1 MKRINKLKIII
12 TSLLIAGSAV
22 FSQTYSYDD
31 LYSLMLVKNPEF
43 MSLNEE
49 YQRSLL
55 DEKDAWAGL
64 GPTVDLQVSG
74 TYMANPQIGPIYLNV
89 DDVLNS
95 IQWPTGIK
103 PAGNGQ
109 YVKLYEGMENTLYNF
124 QLSITQPIFTWG
136 KIKNAIVLY
145 KQIAEIK
152 RTQIESKKQQL
163 ETELKTRMATLYC
176 LNNINNII
184 EEEKQLVER
193 LVKISEVAEKSGM
206 LLHQDVVDAKI
217 QAKELEIAQRDLQ
230 EQMNLQIL
238 ELIRSSG
245 VEDLSMDK
253 IVFNF
258 DEESILSIMKE
269 DKEQLIEKALSE
281 SQLSIKLLSQL
292 KEVNETAEL
301 IAKGYVNW
309 KPDVAM
315 QLSLGYGGSRFPLFE
330 PNWLRKDESS
340 FNISIGIKTTVWD
353 GGKKV
358 RDVSRKISE
367 TKSADIN
374 LIDARSTI
382 RKTLNEQWN
391 TIEVCTIKI
400 EYQDL
405 KVESSDFKIAQQE
418 TVFKTGYGSETDV
431 LNAKIERCNQLI
443 EKEKQI
449 LSRAVAC
456 LTVQYLCQ

>member
-31 LYSLMLVKNPEF
+31 LYSLMLTKNPEF
-43 MSLNEE
+43 MSLSEE

-136 KIKNAIVLY
+136 KLKNAIVLY

-176 LNNINNII
+176 LNNINSII

-456 LTVQYLCQ
+456 LTVQYLSQ